1 MKLFSTSIEI
11 AVLKTI
17 CSGGK
22 VGDWLLGVADPY
34 LFHTEAG
41 MQTIGRI
48 RKILSTA
55 SSVPQWS
62 AILHDPVL
70 SVSVRSRLAKSKAGK
85 YSQSK
90 AENAI
95 QLLRTY
101 AAMRKFAGMAAQITT
116 DLEKDSVDIE
126 SISDYIAEIVGQV
139 RLGSNTA
146 HMYKFGEGNNTDH
159 IIEDLLTGEGEKGIP
174 TCFQTWDKING
185 TIPNSAVMLIGSSSG
200 GGKSIMAASM
210 CRNMAEN
217 GMRPCVIPLE
227 MSVKEMAARL
237 LSGIAKVSV
246 HKILQGTDQLDSED
260 IKRIVSR
267 FRKWTKKCKKVGG
280 SYLLY
285 EPATSLTM
293 EQALHS
299 AKAYGPSC
307 IILDYAALLE
317 DVDGENDWRKLSEVV
332 RDAKRF
338 ARMHDIPVIVL
349 VQISNSLELLYSKR
363 MLHDADIAWFWHPD
377 KAAKETGVI
386 NIQQTKSRNRNPFP
400 FKLCVEWEYT
410 YVRDMTDRDS
420 AREMRYDK
428 QVKMAGKSSK
438 QK

>member
-70 SVSVRSRLAKSKAGK
+70 SASVRNRLAKSKAGK

-95 QLLRTY
+95 RLLRTY

-126 SISDYIAEIVGQV
+126 SISDYIAEVVGQV

-174 TCFQTWDKING
+174 TCFQTWDKVNG
-185 TIPNSAVMLIGSSSG
+185 TIPNSAVMLIGSSSRWRQIHYG
-200 GGKSIMAASM
+200 GIDVSQHGREWDASL
-210 CRNMAEN
+210 CDPIGNVRQGN
-217 GMRPCVIPLE
+217 GCQVVIGDC
-227 MSVKEMAARL
+227 K
-237 LSGIAKVSV
+237 GIRT
-246 HKILQGTDQLDSED
+246 QD
-260 IKRIVSR
+260 
-267 FRKWTKKCKKVGG
+267 
-280 SYLLY
+280 
-285 EPATSLTM
+285 
-293 EQALHS
+293 
-299 AKAYGPSC
+299 
-307 IILDYAALLE
+307 
-317 DVDGENDWRKLSEVV
+317 
-332 RDAKRF
+332 F
-338 ARMHDIPVIVL
+338 ARYGSVGCRR
-349 VQISNSLELLYSKR
+349 Y
-363 MLHDADIAWFWHPD
+363 
-377 KAAKETGVI
+377 KAHR
-386 NIQQTKSRNRNPFP
+386 Q
-400 FKLCVEWEYT
+400 
-410 YVRDMTDRDS
+410 
-420 AREMRYDK
+420 
-428 QVKMAGKSSK
+428 
-438 QK
+438 